1 MYSPKREIGK
11 GLLIIVPFTALL
23 FIFVYGFILWS
34 FRVSLSSW
42 DGILPNMKSVGL
54 SNYIELFRNRRFTV
68 DLWNTLFFTVLFM
81 SVCIVGGFVLAYL
94 IFRGLKG
101 EGVFRTIFM
110 YPLSI
115 SFIVSGVVWKW
126 QLTPSTGVNLLFRMM
141 GIPIDFG
148 WYTSTGHIGPYNVAL
163 ISLVLAASWQYLGYT
178 MAMFLAGL
186 RTIPR
191 HIIESGMIDGASELR
206 IIFDIL
212 LPHLRPIVFSALIV
226 LGHISLKIFDLVYAM
241 TGSGPKFVTDF
252 PGLYM
257 FETTFRGNHYAEGA
271 AISIIMLL
279 CVAVIIV
286 PYLVSTFR
294 AEN

>member
-1 MYSPKREIGK
+1 
-11 GLLIIVPFTALL
+11 
-23 FIFVYGFILWS
+23 
-34 FRVSLSSW
+34 
-42 DGILPNMKSVGL
+42 
-54 SNYIELFRNRRFTV
+54 
-68 DLWNTLFFTVLFM
+68 
-81 SVCIVGGFVLAYL
+81 
-94 IFRGLKG
+94 
-101 EGVFRTIFM
+101 
-110 YPLSI
+110 
-115 SFIVSGVVWKW
+115 
-126 QLTPSTGVNLLFRMM
+126 
-141 GIPIDFG
+141 
-148 WYTSTGHIGPYNVAL
+148 
-163 ISLVLAASWQYLGYT
+163 
-178 MAMFLAGL
+178 
-186 RTIPR
+186 
-191 HIIESGMIDGASELR
+191 MIDGASELR

-271 AISIIMLL
+271 AISIIMLF